1 MVMTKTQTIILP
13 SFLRRSLK
21 AYALKALIR
30 STGAELTRIGRSRN
44 WRLITTQKQL
54 TKIINALEENE
65 ELSWQWLVPLLRKYK
80 AQLSHQELVTL
91 IKLKPDTTLNELLAK
106 TDCTINQARKALDE
120 VEGFDD

>member
-1 MVMTKTQTIILP
+1 MIIAKTQSIILP
-13 SFLRRSLK
+13 SFLRRTLK

-30 STGAELTRIGRSRN
+30 STGAELTRVGRSRN
-44 WRLITTQKQL
+44 WRLVTTQKQL
-54 TKIINALEENE
+54 SQIINTLEEKE

-120 VEGFDD
+120 VEDFD

>member
-1 MVMTKTQTIILP
+1 MVIAKTQSIILL
-13 SFLRRSLK
+13 SFLRRTLK

-44 WRLITTQKQL
+44 WRLVTTQKQL
-54 TKIINALEENE
+54 SQIINTLEEKE

-80 AQLSHQELVTL
+80 AQLSHQELVAL

-120 VEGFDD
+120 VEDFD